1 MSQQYAKDQP
11 ESFINKIERVA
22 IAGGSVGKFLA
33 KYLIATGKHTVT
45 AITRK
50 DSTNK
55 VPEGAHVVTVDY
67 DDEESLI
74 EALKGQQFLAIS
86 MAVTAPPGTQE
97 KIIYAAAKAGVPW
110 IMPNCFGVN
119 IFNKSL
125 VEENLTGK
133 GVLSGFEAI
142 EAAGVSSWI
151 AMCCSFWYEFSV
163 AQGPAWY
170 GFDLSNGKKKVTFYD
185 DGNTQINTSTWDQCG
200 RAFAALLSL
209 KVIPDDENDKSATI
223 SQWRNKPLFM
233 SSFLLS
239 QRQMLDSLQR
249 VTGTTDKDWEIEYEG
264 SKERWERGM
273 NLLKGG
279 DYSGFALAM
288 YARTFYPNGDGNFE
302 AQHELANK
310 ALGLPEEDL
319 DEATARAIELV
330 EEKIQLNLVLS
341 NSINLL
347 HNLRRKLIKNL
358 ERGHCLF
365 QLFRPTSTGDNTGN
379 IGVLETPRNRKLSLA
394 DAQLVRNG
402 LQLANLLDLLLPV
415 VCADMAAH
423 EIRKGVFAGA
433 EARVLGWLAV
443 DDVVVLSA

>member
-11 ESFINKIERVA
+11 EGFINKIERVA
-22 IAGGSVGKFLA
+22 IVGAGGSVGKYLA

-50 DSTNK
+50 ESTNK
-55 VPEGAHVVTVDY
+55 APEGAHVVTVDY
-67 DDEESLI
+67 DDESSLV

-86 MAVTAPPGTQE
+86 MAVTAPPGTQD

-119 IFNKSL
+119 VFNKSL

-163 AQGPAWY
+163 AQGPGWY

-209 KVIPDDENDKSATI
+209 KVIPDDENDKTTTI

-273 NLLKGG
+273 KLLKSG
-279 DYSGFALAM
+279 DYSGFTMAM

-302 AQHELANK
+302 AQYELANK
-310 ALGLPEEDL
+310 VLGLPEEDL
-319 DEATARAIELV
+319 DEATARAIEMV
-330 EEKIQLNLVLS
+330 DEQYNY
-341 NSINLL
+341 
-347 HNLRRKLIKNL
+347 
-358 ERGHCLF
+358 F
-365 QLFRPTSTGDNTGN
+365 Q
-379 IGVLETPRNRKLSLA
+379 NRT
-394 DAQLVRNG
+394 R
-402 LQLANLLDLLLPV
+402 
-415 VCADMAAH
+415 
-423 EIRKGVFAGA
+423 
-433 EARVLGWLAV
+433 
-443 DDVVVLSA
+443 